1 LKQNFKTCHPENSV
15 MTASRTLPII
25 GICAAGSNSG
35 KTTLINKL
43 IIELRERNIRVSV
56 IKHAHHH
63 FDIDHPGKDSYEI
76 REAGA
81 VQTLVAS
88 SKRWALIT
96 EMQRTPNPLEEAD
109 LESLIELIN
118 PNYADLILVEGF
130 KNANIPKIEVH
141 RPTLEM
147 PLASANDSHFIAV
160 ASDAPLRIQT
170 KLPVLNLN
178 NIKQIADFILEEI
191 NRK

>member
-1 LKQNFKTCHPENSV
+1 
-15 MTASRTLPII
+15 MTASRTLAVI
-25 GICAAGSNSG
+25 GICATGSNTG

-118 PNYADLILVEGF
+118 PEYADLILVEGF
-130 KNANIPKIEVH
+130 KSANIPKIEVH
-141 RPTLEM
+141 RSILGM

-160 ASDAPLRIQT
+160 ASDSALTLQT
-170 KLPVLNLN
+170 QLPVLDLN
-178 NIKQIADFILEEI
+178 NIKQIADFILKVMS
-191 NRK
+191 NK